1 MFHCPECGA
10 KTVCVQGTQIQ
21 GHCTNRWYIFQRLT
35 VIVVTGTV
43 SGPLATIFAH
53 EQLPNWS
60 LLAHMAI
67 GCGIG
72 SMEPQAAL
80 VRARKVRK
88 MTMLAPDDAN
98 E

>member
-1 MFHCPECGA
+1 
-10 KTVCVQGTQIQ
+10 
-21 GHCTNRWYIFQRLT
+21 
-35 VIVVTGTV
+35 
-43 SGPLATIFAH
+43 
-53 EQLPNWS
+53 
-60 LLAHMAI
+60 MAI

-72 SMEPQAAL
+72 SMGPQAAL